1 MNVNTFR
8 ALSRRSVLGSALVWL
23 AIGSSFTIGA
33 RAQTA
38 ANPLPTFPQ
47 PFTLNSPVPA
57 GFALAVTQPGPVVVD
72 VDSAGAPV
80 TVTLQTAGLQ
90 PMQRQGVGHI
100 ELAYN
105 VTPADVQRSKLWVLT
120 VALVPPPPLVP
131 APTANGTIQ
140 VHQPPADVAAAV
152 AEANA
157 IARMPKTHTGPGAE
171 DRARLE
177 AARAAAQ
184 AQYDQRVRQ
193 AQAQREALNAPLVN
207 QLRAASS
214 NTSNTLGTRSLPAL
228 SAAPVVGVPVQ
239 NTAPPPVSTLPVTP
253 VPVKATTPP
262 PPPVITALQS
272 SVNAALT
279 QAGPL
284 DQMVIVGKN
293 FGTVQSDVVFKVGSN
308 TFATTSLPG
317 CWSDTLIVVKVPD
330 ISGFSQGAAGVWV
343 QLNPASSNV
352 ASFTFTPALEYRHI
366 YWTNDRSLSP
376 GAQVSYVAATG
387 MGDVYHSNTSFAS
400 MGGATGNDNF
410 FFNTPLNAG
419 WAPQGISLVVYGTGM
434 PAGPGGVYLQQSGI
448 SANPPALRFNA
459 RWYYNALQD
468 IDYGFDV
475 MIAGPR
481 GTPDGVLV
489 TH

>member
-1 MNVNTFR
+1 MNLVNFR
-8 ALSRRSVLGSALVWL
+8 ALSRRPILGSALAWL
-23 AIGSSFTIGA
+23 AVGLSLATGA
-33 RAQTA
+33 HAQTA

-47 PFTLNSPVPA
+47 SFTLNSPVPA
-57 GFALAVTQPGPVVVD
+57 GFPLAVTQPGPVVVD

-90 PMQRQGVGHI
+90 PLQRQGAGHI

-105 VTPADVQRSKLWVLT
+105 VTAADVQRSKLWVLT
-120 VALVPPPPLVP
+120 VALVPPPPLAP

-140 VHQPPADVAAAV
+140 VHQPPADVAAAL

-157 IARMPKTHTGPGAE
+157 IASRPKTHTGPSAD

-193 AQAQREALNAPLVN
+193 LQAQREALNQPLVN

-214 NTSNTLGTRSLPAL
+214 NKPTTLTTRSLPAL
-228 SAAPVVGVPVQ
+228 PAVPVVGTPRQ
-239 NTAPPPVSTLPVTP
+239 TTAPPPISTVPVTP
-253 VPVKATTPP
+253 VALAPP
-262 PPPVITALQS
+262 PPQPAPVITALQS

-284 DQMVIVGKN
+284 DQIVIVGKN
-293 FGTVQSDVVFKVGSN
+293 FGSVQGDIVFQLGSS

-317 CWSDTLIVVKVPD
+317 CWTDTLIVVQVPD
-330 ISGFSQGAAGVWV
+330 ISGFSQGNAGVWV
-343 QLNPASSNV
+343 QLNPAGSNV
-352 ASFTFTPALEYRHI
+352 AAFTFTPALEYRHI
-366 YWTNDRSLSP
+366 YWTNDRSLAP
-376 GAQVSYVAATG
+376 GAQVSYLPATG
-387 MGDVYHSNTSFAS
+387 MGDVYHSNTSFGS
-400 MGGATGNDNF
+400 MGGHAGNDNF

-419 WAPQGISLVVYGTGM
+419 WAPQGISFVVYGTGM
-434 PAGPGGVYLQQSGI
+434 PAGPGGVYLQQSGM

-459 RWYYNALQD
+459 RWYYNAFQD

-481 GTPDGVLV
+481 GTPDGVVV

>member
-1 MNVNTFR
+1 MNLVTFR
-8 ALSRRSVLGSALVWL
+8 ALSRRSILGNALAWL
-23 AIGSSFTIGA
+23 AVVSSLTTGA

-38 ANPLPTFPQ
+38 ANPLPTFPHS
-47 PFTLNSPVPA
+47 FTLNSPVPA
-57 GFALAVTQPGPVVVD
+57 GYALAVTQPGPVVVD
-72 VDSAGAPV
+72 VDSAGSPV

-90 PMQRQGVGHI
+90 PLQRQGNGHI

-120 VALVPPPPLVP
+120 VALVPPAPLAQPPV
-131 APTANGTIQ
+131 ANGTVQ
-140 VHQPPADVAAAV
+140 VHQPPADVAAAL

-157 IARMPKTHTGPGAE
+157 IARMPKTHTGPGAD
-171 DRARLE
+171 DRARLD

-184 AQYDQRVRQ
+184 GQYDQRVRQ
-193 AQAQREALNAPLVN
+193 AQAQREALNQPLVN
-207 QLRAASS
+207 QLRATSS
-214 NTSNTLGTRSLPAL
+214 NTTTTLSTRSLPAM
-228 SAAPVVGVPVQ
+228 SPPPVVGAPRQTTAPLPISTVPITPVAL
-239 NTAPPPVSTLPVTP
+239 APPPPQP
-253 VPVKATTPP
+253 A
-262 PPPVITALQS
+262 PVITALQS

-293 FGTVQSDVVFKVGSN
+293 FGTVQGDIVFKMGSS

-330 ISGFSQGAAGVWV
+330 ISGFSQSTAGVWV

-352 ASFTFTPALEYRHI
+352 AAFTFTPALEYRHT
-366 YWTNDRSLSP
+366 YWTNDRSLAP
-376 GAQVSYVAATG
+376 GTQVSYVTQTG
-387 MGDVYHSNTSFAS
+387 MGDVYHSNTSFGS
-400 MGGATGNDNF
+400 MGGGAGNDNF

-419 WAPQGISLVVYGTGM
+419 WAPQGISFVVYGTGM

-459 RWYYNALQD
+459 RWYYNAFQD

-481 GTPDGVLV
+481 GTPDGVVV